1 MIFIIYNKNRE
12 IINRIISD
20 EEFCKQYCK
29 DNGYTY
35 EVEPTPDT
43 IMIEDP
49 QTELTSSVIDILA
62 TAYRNGVNNA

>member
-1 MIFIIYNKNRE
+1 MIYIIYNENGE

-35 EVEPTPDT
+35 EIEPTPDT
-43 IMIEDP
+43 IMIEG
-49 QTELTSSVIDILA
+49 TELTPSAIDILA